1 MGNVTLRMSMSLDG
15 FIAGPNVGV
24 EHPMGEGGDR
34 LHQWMFATPVDPVDA
49 EIVKESFASTGAV
62 VLGRRTFDLGVSH
75 WGDTPFPVPSF
86 VLTHEARADLPMK
99 SAAFT
104 FITEGVES
112 ALRQAKAV
120 AGDRKILLMGANTA
134 QQFLKAGLVDEIDLQ
149 IAPVLLGG
157 GTRLFDQPLSNHV
170 ELERIR
176 VIESPDVTHLTFQVK
191 R

>member
-34 LHQWMFATPVDPVDA
+34 LHQWMFATPVNTVDA
-49 EIVKESFASTGAV
+49 EIVKETFASTGAV

-86 VLTHEARADLPMK
+86 VLIHEARADLPMK
-99 SAAFT
+99 SATFT
-104 FITEGVES
+104 FVTEGVES

-120 AGDRKILLMGANTA
+120 AGDRSVLLMGANTA

-176 VIESPDVTHLTFQVK
+176 VIESPDVTHLKFQVK